1 MIALLEAQRAGLL
14 GRAHVAR
21 NLVAGVVVGIVAM
34 PLAMA
39 FAIASGAT
47 PAQGLYTAI
56 VAGLATSLLGGTRVQ
71 ISGPTGAFIAVL
83 AGITAEYGVAGL
95 QMATLMA
102 GVILMAMGIARLGGV
117 IKFIPGPV
125 IVGFTAGIA
134 VVIWVG
140 QWKDFF
146 GLHPAP
152 SALHFHAKLAA
163 LVAALPGFD
172 PATTGIAV
180 LALAIVVAGHLWFGR
195 VPGLRHVPA
204 PLLAMLAA
212 TGVQVVGGFE
222 SVSTIGSAFGGIP
235 RALPAFHLPA
245 FSFGQMLQLVGP
257 AFAIALL
264 GAIESLLTAVVADGM
279 TGARHDSNQELLG
292 QGAANILAPLFG
304 GFAATGAVARTATN
318 IRNGATSPL
327 AGAVHALFLV
337 LVILLF
343 APWAAHVPLA
353 ALAAILFSVAWNM
366 ADLEHVRRLL
376 TFAPTTDKVL
386 LLVTFVLTVFVD
398 LVVAVNVGVVLA
410 ALLFMRRMAESVQA
424 QEQMFSG
431 DGGTGNALP
440 PDSDVRVGRNVLVYR
455 IDGPLFFGAAEK
467 LENSLEHAQLGIDT
481 VVIRLGRVPFM
492 DATGL
497 ATLGEIV
504 RRFQKRRVR
513 VMLCGIHAAIEPLL
527 ATSGIRASIGED
539 NICTSMDDVAR
550 KTGTVPPVLGKKA

>member
-1 MIALLEAQRAGLL
+1 MIAFLEARRAGLL
-14 GRAHVAR
+14 TRAHLAP
-21 NLVAGVVVGIVAM
+21 NIVAGVIVGIVAM

-83 AGITAEYGVAGL
+83 AGVTAQYGIAGL

-102 GVILMAMGIARLGGV
+102 GVILLIMGLAKLGSV
-117 IKFIPGPV
+117 IKFIPNPV
-125 IVGFTAGIA
+125 IAGFTSGIA

-152 SALHFHAKLAA
+152 SGLHFHEKLLA
-163 LVAALPGFD
+163 LVAALPQAGL
-172 PATTGIAV
+172 ATTGIA
-180 LALAIVVAGHLWFGR
+180 LLTLAIVIAGNLWFGR
-195 VPGLRHVPA
+195 VPGLRRVPA

-212 TGVQVVGGFE
+212 TAVQLAWHFDGVA
-222 SVSTIGSAFGGIP
+222 TIGSAFGGIP
-235 RALPAFHLPA
+235 RALPAFGLPS
-245 FSFGQMLQLVGP
+245 FSFGDVLQLVGP

-279 TGARHDSNQELLG
+279 TGVRHDSNQELIG

-318 IRNGATSPL
+318 IRNGATSPV
-327 AGAVHALFLV
+327 AGVVHALFLV
-337 LVILLF
+337 GVILLI

-366 ADLEHVRRLL
+366 ADLPHVRRLL
-376 TFAPTTDKVL
+376 TIAPAADKL
-386 LLVTFVLTVFVD
+386 LLVVTFGLTVFVD

-410 ALLFMRRMAESVQA
+410 ALLFMRRMAETVKV
-424 QEQMFSG
+424 QEQVFSG
-431 DGGTGNALP
+431 NGAGPEDNVNLP
-440 PDSDVRVGRNVLVYR
+440 RNVLVYR
-455 IDGPLFFGAAEK
+455 IDGPFFFGAAEK
-467 LENSLEHAQLGIDT
+467 LENTLERTQLGIDT

-492 DATGL
+492 DATGIGTL
-497 ATLGEIV
+497 AEIV
-504 RRFQKRRVR
+504 RRFQHHRVR
-513 VMLCGIHAAIEPLL
+513 VMLCGIHAAIAPTLE
-527 ATSGIRASIGED
+527 AAGIRALIGED
-539 NICTSMDDVAR
+539 NICANLEEVAR
-550 KTGTVPPVLGKKA
+550 KTAR

>member
-1 MIALLEAQRAGLL
+1 MIALLEAQRAGLF

-39 FAIASGAT
+39 FAIASGAS

-56 VAGLATSLLGGTRVQ
+56 VAGLATTLLGGTRVQ

-83 AGITAEYGVAGL
+83 AGITAQYGVAGL

-102 GVILMAMGIARLGGV
+102 GVILLLMGLARLGSV
-117 IKFIPGPV
+117 IKFIPNPV

-152 SALHFHAKLAA
+152 TGLHFHEKLLALIAA
-163 LVAALPGFD
+163 FPGLH
-172 PATTGIAV
+172 PATTAIAALTLGIV
-180 LALAIVVAGHLWFGR
+180 IAGHLWFGR
-195 VPGLRHVPA
+195 VPGLRQVPA

-212 TGVQVVGGFE
+212 TGAQLIGGFDG
-222 SVSTIGSAFGGIP
+222 VATIGSAFGGIP
-235 RALPAFHLPA
+235 RALPAFQLPA
-245 FSFGQMLQLVGP
+245 FSFGAALQLVGP

-279 TGARHDSNQELLG
+279 TGSRHDSNQELLG

-327 AGAVHALFLV
+327 AGTVHALFLM

-366 ADLEHVRRLL
+366 ADFTHVRRLL
-376 TFAPTTDKVL
+376 AIAPATDRML

-398 LVVAVNVGVVLA
+398 LVVAVNVGVLLA

-424 QEQMFSG
+424 QPQEFSG
-431 DGGTGNALP
+431 ESGAGDAGAALP
-440 PDSDVRVGRNVLVYR
+440 PDSNVRLGRNVLVYR

-481 VVIRLGRVPFM
+481 VVIRLGRVPFI

-497 ATLGEIV
+497 GTLVEIV

-527 ATSGIRASIGED
+527 ATSGVRALIGED
-539 NICTSMDDVAR
+539 NVCTSMDDVAR
-550 KTGTVPPVLGKKA
+550 KTGTVPVL

>member
-1 MIALLEAQRAGLL
+1 MIAFLEAQRAGLL
-14 GRAHVAR
+14 GRAHLAR
-21 NLVAGVVVGIVAM
+21 NALAGVIVGIVAM

-83 AGITAEYGVAGL
+83 AGITAQYGVAGL

-102 GVILMAMGIARLGGV
+102 GVILLIMGLARLGSV
-117 IKFIPGPV
+117 IKFIPNPV
-125 IVGFTAGIA
+125 IAGFTAGIA

-152 SALHFHAKLAA
+152 SGLHFHEKLLA
-163 LVAALPGFD
+163 LIAALPGFD
-172 PATTGIAV
+172 GATTAIAGFT
-180 LALAIVVAGHLWFGR
+180 LAIVVAGNVWFGR
-195 VPGLRHVPA
+195 VPGLRRVPA

-212 TGVQVVGGFE
+212 TAAQLLGHFDGVA
-222 SVSTIGSAFGGIP
+222 TIGSAFGGIP
-235 RALPAFHLPA
+235 RALPSFAWPA
-245 FSFGQMLQLVGP
+245 FSFDQMLQLVGP

-279 TGARHDSNQELLG
+279 TGTRHDSNQELLG
-292 QGAANILAPLFG
+292 QGAANILSPLFG

-318 IRNGATSPL
+318 IRNGATSPV

-366 ADLEHVRRLL
+366 ADLPHLRRLL
-376 TFAPTTDKVL
+376 TIAPATDKL
-386 LLVTFVLTVFVD
+386 LLAVTFVLTVFVD

-410 ALLFMRRMAESVQA
+410 ALLFMRRMADSVTA
-424 QEQMFSG
+424 HEQLFSA
-431 DGGTGNALP
+431 DAGGETAALP
-440 PDSDVRVGRNVLVYR
+440 PDSAVRLPRSVLVYR
-455 IDGPLFFGAAEK
+455 IDGPFFFGAAEK
-467 LENSLEHAQLGIDT
+467 LENSLERAQLGIDT

-497 ATLGEIV
+497 ATLAEIV

-513 VMLCGIHAAIEPLL
+513 VMLCGVHAAIEASL
-527 ATSGIRASIGED
+527 ASAGIRALIGED
-539 NICTSMDDVAR
+539 NICTTMDEVAA
-550 KTGTVPPVLGKKA
+550 KTGTVPVS